1 MKLFPRSLLFQAL
14 PLAFLCLLSP
24 GFAAPRPDFD
34 SHQVNADGSVTFRYY
49 APQAGAVTMSLDY
62 DHTPLPFK
70 KGADGVWT
78 FTTGPLQPALHI
90 YGLAEDGVAVM
101 DPLNDDVEV
110 NYNFKSNYV
119 RVKGTTP
126 QLWDVSDVGHG
137 TVHHHV
143 LPTTLIK
150 GLPDGLED
158 FYVYTPPGY
167 DPTAPKR
174 YPVLYLLH
182 GWSGTAEDWISAGQ
196 ANVIL
201 DNLIAQQKAVPMI
214 VVMPLGYGDM
224 AFVKDFGVWND
235 PAAVANNI
243 GQFRKALVDI
253 EKTVEGAY
261 RTLPDRDH
269 RAIAGLSMG
278 GGESLVIG
286 LNHPDE
292 FGWIGGFSSA
302 VVYDTFDGVFPNL
315 GSLKANPP
323 KLLWI
328 ACGTE
333 DQLISYNRKFEA
345 WLGTMGVKA
354 TAVETPG
361 IHNWP
366 VWRDNLIHFAP
377 LLFRQAPDVPSRDS
391 KAAYFQ

>member
-1 MKLFPRSLLFQAL
+1 MKPSTRSLPCLSL
-14 PLAFLCLLSP
+14 PLAFLCLLS
-24 GFAAPRPDFD
+24 AASSAPRPDID

-49 APQAGAVTMSLDY
+49 APQAGAVAMNLDY
-62 DHTPLPFK
+62 DHTALPFK
-70 KGADGVWT
+70 KGTDGVWT
-78 FTTGPLQPALHI
+78 YTTGPLQSALHI
-90 YGLAEDGVAVM
+90 YGLLEDGVAVY
-101 DPLNDDVEV
+101 DPLNGDVEV
-110 NYNFKSNYV
+110 NYSFKSNCV
-119 RVKGTTP
+119 RVKAAPP
-126 QLWDVSDVGHG
+126 QLWDVADVGHG

-143 LPTTLIK
+143 FPTTLIK

-158 FYVYTPPGY
+158 FFVYTPQGY

-182 GWSGTAEDWISAGQ
+182 GWSGTADDWISAGQ

-214 VVMPLGYGDM
+214 VVMPLGYGDL
-224 AFVKDFGVWND
+224 AFVKDFKVWND
-235 PAAVANNI
+235 PAAIANNI
-243 GQFRKALVDI
+243 EQFRRTLVDI
-253 EKTVEGAY
+253 EGMVDGTY
-261 RTLPDRDH
+261 RTLPDRGN

-278 GGESLVIG
+278 GGQSLVIG
-286 LNHPDE
+286 LNHPE
-292 FGWIGGFSSA
+292 VFGWIGGFSAA

-315 GSLKANPP
+315 GSLKATPP
-323 KLLWI
+323 SLLWI

-333 DQLISYNRKFEA
+333 DQLIAANRKFEA
-345 WLGTMGVKA
+345 WLGTKGIKPMV
-354 TAVETPG
+354 VETPG

-377 LLFRQAPDVPSRDS
+377 LLFRGTSDGPLMTT